1 MSFRHVV
8 ISTLT
13 VACILGGI
21 SAHGADYNYVK
32 IAKLAA
38 HAGRYDQDQIAI
50 SGYVFESTLERYWR
64 DGDAFVT
71 WNLVLSDD
79 VTLDRG
85 SATALCYE
93 SGYNG
98 DIIEKAAQI
107 SRMEKHLGHQVTVV
121 GIFNSSREIL
131 NMRRLIYSDA
141 EGELHDID
149 TDLGDYVLSDY
160 QRHYDWDTYN
170 WDTYDY
176 DIHYTV
182 WYGHC
187 HIWPRPYWWGWYEPV
202 YIVRIPVVDRRTVVY
217 HYTPHVRPPRGRVY
231 AHTPVLYDDRVPTRA
246 IRLNPRTLPQPRG
259 SGHPTFPRSPETP
272 GTERVHRRGTPPP
285 SGHSGV
291 GGTGVAPH
299 RERVAPPSRV
309 SSPTPDDGP
318 RTRVSPPSPTYSPPS
333 RPSAPRE
340 PAVPR
345 KPATPSSP
353 ERVRPT
359 ASAPRPSRSDAIG
372 RSSPRSGPPP
382 ASNSRV
388 RSAPPP
394 TASRSTPSVPRRS
407 RSASVGRSSRT
418 SSPVRSSSGSVRSA
432 PSPSRSMSTARVA
445 PPSSSGGGGRSSAS
459 GGRRR

>member
-1 MSFRHVV
+1 MSFRHVA

-259 SGHPTFPRSPETP
+259 SGHPTC
-272 GTERVHRRGTPPP
+272 RVDRTQLEDRRPA
-285 SGHSGV
+285 
-291 GGTGVAPH
+291 VAPH
-299 RERVAPPSRV
+299 PQVTAVLGAHHRPQPVAALRAFRAV
-309 SSPTPDDGP
+309 VDRRLLVGL
-318 RTRVSPPSPTYSPPS
+318 
-333 RPSAPRE
+333 RE
-340 PAVPR
+340 PVRRCARAVAAFEAR
-345 KPATPSSP
+345 RLQVVRCRRHESHHHHRPAAVVDPAPVAADDDRSSDS
-353 ERVRPT
+353 RYT
-359 ASAPRPSRSDAIG
+359 ASGDVICP
-372 RSSPRSGPPP
+372 
-382 ASNSRV
+382 
-388 RSAPPP
+388 
-394 TASRSTPSVPRRS
+394 
-407 RSASVGRSSRT
+407 
-418 SSPVRSSSGSVRSA
+418 
-432 PSPSRSMSTARVA
+432 
-445 PPSSSGGGGRSSAS
+445 
-459 GGRRR
+459 